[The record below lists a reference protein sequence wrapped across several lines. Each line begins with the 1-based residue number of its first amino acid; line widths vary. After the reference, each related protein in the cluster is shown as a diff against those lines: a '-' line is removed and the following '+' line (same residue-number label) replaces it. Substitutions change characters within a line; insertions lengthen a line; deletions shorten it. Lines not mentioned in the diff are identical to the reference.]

1 MLAGKPAQIYIEEQ
15 ELGQESI
22 KGPSV
27 EMSVS
32 PPYPGF
38 PKHEPLP
45 PIVLDNAACPYCGVV
60 QDPPP
65 TRRKKCQDCKE
76 TIYTWT
82 DQESRRKY
90 LLTQQDTTESLSKS
104 GTPNGSLSTHRLST
118 GAKPKIG
125 TQSKWHI
132 SGKP

>member
-1 MLAGKPAQIYIEEQ
+1 
-15 ELGQESI
+15 
-22 KGPSV
+22 
-27 EMSVS
+27 MSVS

-90 LLTQQDTTESLSKS
+90 LLTQQEPTESSARVGLRM
-104 GTPNGSLSTHRLST
+104 GSLSRLT
-118 GAKPKIG
+118 DYRREPNREIG